1 MISQPNESACLLKF
15 GTHVCQTSKQGRVKL
30 QKAPATRT
38 SAENIFTDCVR
49 RDQQQ
54 DLRIACD
61 AVSSK
66 NLRIACDAI
75 SSKNLRI
82 ACDAISS
89 KTCGLRATRSAAGL
103 ADCVRRDQQQDLRIA
118 CDAVSSKK
126 SCGSLRDQR
135 KLPSLRNLCTAALS
149 FSAVYSISSSVLN
162 SLKLKRIA
170 PSISFGESPIAFST
184 CEPFEEA

>member
-54 DLRIACD
+54 E
-61 AVSSK
+61 
-66 NLRIACDAI
+66 
-75 SSKNLRI
+75 
-82 ACDAISS
+82 
-89 KTCGLRATRSAAGL
+89 L